1 MRILLIAPPWLDIY
15 GDYKEAS
22 KLGCISSPLGL
33 AYLGAAIQE
42 EGGEVK
48 VVDMETEGV
57 NLHSLLPLID
67 EYRPDLI
74 GITATTPV
82 YTNTKDLAGEI
93 KKAHPET
100 PLVLGGV
107 HSTVVGK
114 EALEECEHFDFQV
127 VGEGEETIKEIM
139 AALEAGRSLEGIQGV
154 IYRDNGRIVENPRRP
169 IELEA
174 DFLPVPDR
182 NLLPTDKYVH
192 SLPGKGFIR
201 YATLFTSRGCPFK
214 CIFCSQHTMHGRRM
228 RWHSLDRVM
237 VELDQIVN
245 GLKVEHIIIMD
256 ETLTLDRARTL
267 ELCRRIR
274 EAGLKFT
281 WEGWTR
287 AETIDEELL
296 TEMKS
301 VGLIRL
307 SFGIES
313 GDPEILKIIKKGI
326 TLEGVRRAYRIADK
340 VGLETR
346 GSAILGH
353 PFETKETAWRTI
365 RFCRSIKE
373 CQQIYLNV
381 ATPYPGTELY
391 DYAVNG
397 RGGMTLLTRDY
408 SQYKRYGDPVIE
420 VNDLSSNDLKR
431 MQSLGLLY
439 FYLTPRRILYNVF
452 KRAGLKAG
460 LINSWAFAMSTM
472 RGFLKSLKTALKPK
486 PKTRGHR
493 ARGG

>member
-33 AYLGAAIQE
+33 AYLGAAIKE
-42 EGGEVK
+42 KGGRVK

-57 NLHSLLPLID
+57 NLHSLLPIID
-67 EYRPDLI
+67 DFKPDLI

-93 KKAHPET
+93 KKTHPGI

-107 HSTVVGK
+107 HSTVVGR

-127 VGEGEETIKEIM
+127 VGEGEETIQEIM
-139 AALEAGRSLEGIQGV
+139 EAFEEGRSLEGIKGV
-154 IYRDNGRIVENPRRP
+154 IYRDHGEIVENERRP
-169 IELEA
+169 LEMEA
-174 DFLPVPDR
+174 DKLPVPDR
-182 NLLPTDKYVH
+182 DLLPTDKYVH

-201 YATLFTSRGCPFK
+201 YATLFTSRGCPFH
-214 CIFCSQHTMHGRRM
+214 CIFCSQHTMHGRKM
-228 RWHSLDRVM
+228 RWHSLERVM
-237 VELDQIVN
+237 AELDQIVN
-245 GLKVEHIIIMD
+245 KLGVEHIIIMD
-256 ETLTLDRARTL
+256 ETLTLDRERTF
-267 ELCRRIR
+267 ELCRRIK

-287 AETIDEELL
+287 AGTIDEELL
-296 TEMKS
+296 AEMKS
-301 VGLIRL
+301 AGLIRL

-326 TLEGVRRAYRIADK
+326 TLEGVREAYRITDK
-340 VGLETR
+340 LGIESR

-373 CQQIYLNV
+373 CQQLYLNV
-381 ATPYPGTELY
+381 ATPYPGTELF
-391 DYAVNG
+391 DYAVNS
-397 RGGMTLLTRDY
+397 RGGMRLLTRDY

-439 FYLTPRRILYNVF
+439 FYLTPRRIVYNVF

-460 LINSWAFAMSTM
+460 LINSWAFALSTM
-472 RGFLKSLKTALKPK
+472 RGFLNSLKAALKPK
-486 PKTRGHR
+486 SKRSGTKTAG
-493 ARGG
+493 